1 METTPVLKSRRDARE
16 VLKKV
21 IAILDEAGVACCG
34 LKQILDDMAYRAPE
48 TRHYYTFLDGSRWLS
63 ANMPALD
70 DAAPAWARRVSDI
83 WQGRTAK

>member
-1 METTPVLKSRRDARE
+1 METTPVLKPKRDAHE

-21 IAILDEAGVACCG
+21 IAILNEAGVVCLG
-34 LKQILDDMAYRAPE
+34 LKQILNDMAYRAPE
-48 TRHYYTFLDGSRWLS
+48 TRHYYAFLDGSRWLL

-83 WQGRTAK
+83 WQGRTEK